1 MSDSEPVPVGGS
13 RVTEPLRSGITL
25 PSATNVVIASM
36 IGAGVYTTSGFALAD
51 LGSPILVLAAWAV
64 GGLLALCGAFSYGGL
79 ARRFA
84 ESGGEYL
91 FLSRALHP
99 AAGYVAGFV
108 SLLAGFT
115 GAIAFAAL
123 TFEAYW
129 RGMAGGSADGPS
141 AGLIAGWPAGTIA
154 VGLVVLAGLMHGF
167 RVSMGTR
174 VQDSLVWLKVTML
187 VAFLVFALG
196 TLVTAD
202 PLTPWAGLATAVAPP
217 DDGLFATFAVS
228 LMWISLSYS
237 GFNAAIYITSEVR
250 DGGRTVRTALWAG
263 TLAVTLIYLALN
275 AVFVLAPPSELVL
288 GKQDIAAETARYI
301 GGPIFEKLFRGTIL
315 ISLAT
320 SVLSLMMTGPRVYAK
335 MADDGVLPKRFAFR
349 AAAPGWGIFAQGVLA
364 IVVIQL
370 ASLRQLLSY
379 LGLTLSLSA
388 ALTVTTLFVLRRRG
402 ESIVV
407 FGYPWT
413 PFVFVFGT
421 LGISAVAGTQRPIE
435 LAVAVG
441 TLGFGVLAYAL
452 QTRFGR
458 RGQPVQLGGTE
469 TGREPLDGEPTE
481 LGETTDGFADR
492 QRGEPG

>member
-1 MSDSEPVPVGGS
+1 LS
-13 RVTEPLRSGITL
+13 
-25 PSATNVVIASM
+25 SAINVVIASM

-64 GGLLALCGAFSYGGL
+64 GGLLALCGAISYGGL

-115 GAIAFAAL
+115 GAIAFAAM

-129 RGMAGGSADGPS
+129 RGMAGGSGS
-141 AGLIAGWPAGTIA
+141 AEGSSVGLPAGTIA

-174 VQDSLVWLKVTML
+174 VQDGLVWLKVTML

-202 PLTPWAGLATAVAPP
+202 PHTPWAGLATAVEPP
-217 DDGLFATFAVS
+217 DVGLFATFAVS

-250 DGGRTVRTALWAG
+250 DGGRTVRTALWVG

-275 AVFVLAPPSELVL
+275 SVFVLAPPSELVL

-301 GGPIFEKLFRGTIL
+301 GGPTFEKLFRGTIL

-349 AAAPGWGIFAQGVLA
+349 TAAPGWGIFAQGVLA

-413 PFVFVFGT
+413 PLVFVFGT
-421 LGISAVAGTQRPIE
+421 LGICAVAGTQRPIE

-441 TLGFGVLAYAL
+441 TLGVGVLAYAL
-452 QTRFGR
+452 QTHWGR
-458 RGQPVQLGGTE
+458 RPQSVQLGRRE
-469 TGREPLDGEPTE
+469 TGREPLDGEP
-481 LGETTDGFADR
+481 LDGESTGFGESPDGFVDR